1 MKRQLYDLT
10 DEPFV
15 MFVDRL
21 DEVLKGE
28 EIRYNVVGGVAS
40 QAYILDMLSKK
51 HDRPIDGLVRYEDV
65 RVQDYL
71 RSTDDVDIALDLK
84 GDDADR
90 IKTIT
95 TVIIP
100 KMGFEGISPDGE
112 SLVEFRSERVGASRP
127 RFRVYVNDQGT
138 QEEVI
143 AMNIG
148 RQPSDLRKLDPHL
161 YGDFINQG
169 RDLRLEYSEDFSL
182 NLHVPRLEHVLASK
196 VSQSRAKDLMDVRN
210 LTTLAK
216 DTGRELDFQEIE
228 RVLLPGYPDK
238 YERFLS
244 EEYPDL
250 SQ

>member
-84 GDDADR
+84 
-90 IKTIT
+90 
-95 TVIIP
+95 
-100 KMGFEGISPDGE
+100 
-112 SLVEFRSERVGASRP
+112 
-127 RFRVYVNDQGT
+127 
-138 QEEVI
+138 
-143 AMNIG
+143 
-148 RQPSDLRKLDPHL
+148 
-161 YGDFINQG
+161 
-169 RDLRLEYSEDFSL
+169 
-182 NLHVPRLEHVLASK
+182 
-196 VSQSRAKDLMDVRN
+196 
-210 LTTLAK
+210 
-216 DTGRELDFQEIE
+216 
-228 RVLLPGYPDK
+228 
-238 YERFLS
+238 
-244 EEYPDL
+244 
-250 SQ
+250 